1 MSLSGSSQ
9 IELALRRTG
18 EVLQAAGLHYRIV
31 AVGGAAMNLLGFV
44 SRATTDVDILAFGA
58 ATPEAGSEIREP
70 PEPLPEQ
77 LLDAATAVAREM
89 GLRADWLNTGPAGQW
104 MTGLPPGLAS
114 RIQWRTF
121 AALDVGLVG
130 RLDLIYLKL
139 YAAADDIGTASV
151 HFQDLVALTPTD
163 EELTEASRWVV
174 SQDPGTE
181 ILCGEVVKHVIA
193 NR

>member
-1 MSLSGSSQ
+1 MSLSGASQ
-9 IELALRRTG
+9 IELALTRTG
-18 EVLQAAGLHYRIV
+18 EVLQARGLRYRIV

-58 ATPEAGSEIREP
+58 AAANGTQEITEP
-70 PEPLPEQ
+70 PEPLPDQ

-89 GLRADWLNTGPAGQW
+89 GLRADWLNSGPAGQW
-104 MTGLPPGLAS
+104 KTGLPPGLAS
-114 RIQWRTF
+114 RIQWRTY

-151 HFQDLVALTPTD
+151 HFQDLVALAPTD
-163 EELTEASRWVV
+163 EELAQASRWVV

-181 ILCGEVVKHVIA
+181 SACGKVVKHVIA
-193 NR
+193 TR